1 MKYLLSLGSN
11 TGDSMANLKTA
22 ISKLEEKSI
31 FVEDCSS
38 VYSSNPVDYLNQPD
52 FLNMSLI
59 VETSCEPQQLLSELQ
74 NIERGMGR
82 VKTIEKG
89 PRNIDLDI
97 IFWEKGSFE
106 SSELTIPH
114 KEAEKRLFVIFPT
127 LEIIGSAGCFGSER
141 ARLDHILETEQER
154 FTGQKIEKLCPFKIE
169 GEDYGWENR

>member
-1 MKYLLSLGSN
+1 MQ
-11 TGDSMANLKTA
+11 NLKTA
-22 ISKLEEKSI
+22 IAKLEEKSI

-38 VYSSNPVDYLNQPD
+38 VYSSTPVDYLDQPD

-59 VETSCEPQQLLSELQ
+59 VETACGPQQLLSELK
-74 NIERGMGR
+74 NIECGMGR

-97 IFWEKGSFE
+97 IFWENGSFE
-106 SSELTIPH
+106 SSDLTIPH
-114 KEAEKRLFVIFPT
+114 KEADKRLFVIFPT
-127 LEIIGSAGCFGSER
+127 LEIIGSAGCFGSEK

>member
-11 TGDSMANLKTA
+11 IGDSMENLKTA
-22 ISKLEEKSI
+22 ITKLEEKSI

-38 VYSSNPVDYLNQPD
+38 VYSSNPVDYLEQND

-59 VETSCEPQQLLSELQ
+59 VETACRPQQLLSELK
-74 NIERGMGR
+74 NIEHGMGR
-82 VKTIEKG
+82 VKTVEKG

-97 IFWEKGSFE
+97 IFWENGSFE
-106 SSELTIPH
+106 SPELTIPH

>member
-11 TGDSMANLKTA
+11 IGDSMENLKTA
-22 ISKLEEKSI
+22 IARLEEKSI

-38 VYSSNPVDYLNQPD
+38 VYSSNPVDYLEQND

-59 VETSCEPQQLLSELQ
+59 VETACGPQQLLSELQ
-74 NIERGMGR
+74 NIEREMGR

-97 IFWEKGSFE
+97 IFWENGSFE
-106 SSELTIPH
+106 SSDLTIPH

-127 LEIIGSAGCFGSER
+127 LEIIGSAGCFGSEK

>member
-11 TGDSMANLKTA
+11 TGDPMKNLKTA
-22 ISKLEEKSI
+22 ITKLEEKSI

-38 VYSSNPVDYLNQPD
+38 VYSSTPVDYLDQPD

-59 VETSCEPQQLLSELQ
+59 VETACGPQQLLSELK
-74 NIERGMGR
+74 NIEHGMGR
-82 VKTIEKG
+82 VKTVEKG

-97 IFWEKGSFE
+97 IFWENGSFE
-106 SSELTIPH
+106 SSDLTIPH

-127 LEIIGSAGCFGSER
+127 LEIIGSAGCFGSEK

-154 FTGQKIEKLCPFKIE
+154 FTGQKIEKLGPFKIE